1 MIEIL
6 VIRGLGNNGGTET
19 RQLVENVQER
29 QLSKVHSDFIGNT
42 LRTHLDRMY
51 NGLLEFRLG
60 RVA

>member
-42 LRTHLDRMY
+42 LGTHLDRMY